1 MTKAATISH
10 KSLFAGN
17 DKIYFDSRT
26 RGPGV
31 DDYGLTDS
39 EKHRRPAASLLFDSF
54 SVDIIGVR
62 GSLQALVIDDEPQ
75 ISELV
80 ARVLEDDG
88 WIVSEARTADEA
100 IAKLKEQTWSLV
112 FCDVVLGG
120 PDGYSVLR
128 KFRELQPNAPFI
140 LMTGQGSAAG
150 ALDATS
156 TGAYD
161 YLLKPFSVDDILR
174 ISAAVREQ
182 LTSRNRKGR
191 SGAKGQKGYESDLPL
206 IGKSPKFVECLKMVG
221 RVAGTN
227 LPVLITGES
236 GTGKEIVARAIHLR
250 SKRAEHRFVTVNCGA
265 IPTELIESE
274 LFGHARGS
282 FTGADRERMG
292 LWEEATGGTLFLD
305 EITETNPLFQVKL
318 LRALQEGEIRR
329 VGANRVVKVDVRVI
343 AATNSDIE
351 ADVERGTFRQDLMY
365 RLNAV
370 TINLPPLRERREDI
384 TLLAEHFVR
393 EVVSSETNAPQF
405 SANALDVLTNYSWPG
420 NIRELENAV
429 LRAVSLADDIIYPE
443 HLPSRLALQEDLQE
457 PGSAGT
463 DIDPIGT
470 SGGSW
475 LTLKEMEGQY
485 VSRVLADTG
494 NNKQAA
500 SRILNIDRKT
510 LSRIISRTTSD
521 S

>member
-1 MTKAATISH
+1 MRVPFLTSQE
-10 KSLFAGN
+10 
-17 DKIYFDSRT
+17 SRDL
-26 RGPGV
+26 R
-31 DDYGLTDS
+31 L
-39 EKHRRPAASLLFDSF
+39 SLLFNTF
-54 SVDIIGVR
+54 SVDIIFVK

-75 ISELV
+75 ISALV
-80 ARVLEDDG
+80 ANVLEEDG
-88 WIVSEARTADEA
+88 WNVSEARTADEA
-100 IAKLKEQTWSLV
+100 IKKLKDQTWSLV

-128 KFRELQPNAPFI
+128 EFREIQPNAPFI

-161 YLLKPFSVDDILR
+161 YLLKPFSVDDILK
-174 ISAAVREQ
+174 ISAAVKEQ
-182 LTSRNRKGR
+182 LKTRNRTGK
-191 SGAKGQKGYESDLPL
+191 SAAKKQKGYQSDLPL

-250 SKRAEHRFVTVNCGA
+250 SKRAPFRFVTVNCGA

-318 LRALQEGEIRR
+318 LRSLQEGEIRR
-329 VGANRVVKVDVRVI
+329 VGSNRVVKVDVRVI
-343 AATNSDIE
+343 AATNRDIE
-351 ADVERGTFRQDLMY
+351 AEVEKANFRQDLMY

-384 TLLAEHFVR
+384 PLLAEHFVR
-393 EVVSSETNAPQF
+393 EVAPSPDNVPQF
-405 SANALDVLTNYSWPG
+405 SAKAIDVLLNYDWPG

-443 HLPSRLALQEDLQE
+443 HLPSRIFAQEDSPKHDAENLST
-457 PGSAGT
+457 GSNDVRPAGT
-463 DIDPIGT
+463 A
-470 SGGSW
+470 W
-475 LTLKEMEGQY
+475 LSLAEMERKY
-485 VSRVLADTG
+485 VAQVLADTG

-510 LSRIISRTTSD
+510 LARIISRQPPNS
-521 S
+521 